1 VIKGNKKM
9 AASTTAQK
17 LWNKLNGTSLGRWLF
32 AKIICF
38 KAPYFDSVSPR
49 ISVLQ
54 QNLCEGYFNHKR
66 KVQNHIGTV
75 HAIALCNIAE
85 LCAGLMVDVSI
96 PADMRW
102 IPQSM
107 TVNYLKKAKGK
118 MHAKAEPID
127 PLISN
132 AEGYQG
138 KTKVTISDSDNV
150 AVFTA
155 EITMWISPRK

>member
-1 VIKGNKKM
+1 M
-9 AASTTAQK
+9 ATSTPALK
-17 LWNKLNGTSLGRWLF
+17 FWNKLNGSAIGRWLF

-38 KAPYFDSVSPR
+38 KAPYFGSISPR

-54 QNLCEGYFNHKR
+54 ANRCEGYFNHKR

-85 LCAGLMVDVSI
+85 LCAGLMVDVSL
-96 PADMRW
+96 PSDMRW

-118 MHAKAEPID
+118 MHATAEPID
-127 PLISN
+127 PLISTPESYP
-132 AEGYQG
+132 A
-138 KTKVTISDSDNV
+138 KTKVNIRDSSGIE
-150 AVFTA
+150 VFTA
-155 EITMWISPRK
+155 EINMWISPRK